1 MIWEESRLKRRA
13 QSQNLRSASRNEA
26 VRPAN
31 VVASLVR
38 STFARVLLDFG
49 TLVKFLDI
57 VAAGISPDA
66 SRPRIAHRVASGASQ
81 EGPVFRST
89 VT

>member
-13 QSQNLRSASRNEA
+13 QFENPRSASRSEA

-31 VVASLVR
+31 VVASPVP
-38 STFARVLLDFG
+38 STFAMALLDFG
-49 TLVKFLDI
+49 TLVKLLDI
-57 VAAGISPDA
+57 VGAEISLDA

-81 EGPVFRST
+81 EGPVVRST
-89 VT
+89 LK